1 MRRNT
6 IGIKINLPP
15 ELAELIEQ
23 DAIEKGVPK
32 STYIRMLLMRYYKS
46 YLQPQRAAANP
57 LPPGAKGLEEVG
69 DDRAD
74 EAQPFMREKAGG
86 GEGG

>member
-15 ELAELIEQ
+15 ELAKLIEQ

-46 YLQPQRAAANP
+46 YLQPQRAAASP